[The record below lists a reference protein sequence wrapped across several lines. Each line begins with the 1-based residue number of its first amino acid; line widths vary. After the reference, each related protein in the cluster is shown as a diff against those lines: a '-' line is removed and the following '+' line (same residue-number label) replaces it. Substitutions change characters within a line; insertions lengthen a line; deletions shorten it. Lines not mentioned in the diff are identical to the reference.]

1 MRRTAMSDAKGV
13 LSVPSVLIKN
23 GTVITMD
30 PARRVVEHCN
40 ILVEDDRIRAVGDGD
55 DDGDDAVASQDPQVI
70 DASGYVVI
78 PGLIQTHVHLCQALF
93 RGMSDDMELLDWLRL
108 RTWPLEAAHDEES
121 VYYSALLGIAELLR
135 GGTTCV
141 VDMETVNHTE
151 SAFRAIVQSGIRAV
165 SGKVMMDW
173 GDDLPEALR
182 ETGEASLAASVELAD
197 KWDGSANGRLRY
209 AFTPRFAV
217 SCGDRLLREVGAI
230 AGQRGAYIHT
240 HSSENRGEIEI
251 VQAERGARNVI
262 YLDQV
267 GMLGPRTILAHCVH
281 LDQAELDTLK
291 RTGTHVAHCPSVNL
305 KLASGIAL
313 VPEMLEMGIN
323 VSLGA
328 DGAGGNNNLDQFVEM
343 RMAALIHKPRLGPM
357 AMPALTVLEMATL
370 RGAAALGMED
380 EIGSIEPGKKADIV
394 LLDLRKPHASPGAC
408 VDPVSRVVYS
418 AHSSDVVMTM
428 VDGQVVYGDGRLANI
443 DERDVLDKCDEA
455 IVRLARR
462 AGLMR

>member
-1 MRRTAMSDAKGV
+1 M
-13 LSVPSVLIKN
+13 PSVLIKN

-30 PARRVVEHCN
+30 HARRVVEHCD
-40 ILVEDDRIRAVGDGD
+40 ILVENDRIRAVGDAGASCGGGD
-55 DDGDDAVASQDPQVI
+55 VGPGSVDRVI
-70 DASGYVVI
+70 DATGYIAI

-121 VYYSALLGIAELLR
+121 IYYSALLGIAELLR

-151 SAFRAIVQSGIRAV
+151 HAFRAIAQSGIRAV

-173 GDDLPEALR
+173 GNDVPEALR
-182 ETGEASLAASVELAD
+182 ETGERSIAASVELAD
-197 KWDGSANGRLRY
+197 KWDGAADGRIHY
-209 AFTPRFAV
+209 AFAPRFAV
-217 SCGDRLLREVGAI
+217 SCSDWLLREVGRI
-230 AGQRGAYIHT
+230 AADRGAYIHT

-251 VQAERGARNVI
+251 VEAERGARNVI

-267 GMLGPRTILAHCVH
+267 GLLGPRTILAHCIH
-281 LDQAELDTLK
+281 LDQSEMDTLK
-291 RTGTHVAHCPSVNL
+291 RTRTSVAHCPSVNL
-305 KLASGIAL
+305 KLASGIAR
-313 VPEMLEMGIN
+313 VPEMLDAGIN
-323 VSLGA
+323 VGLGA
-328 DGAGGNNNLDQFVEM
+328 DGAGGNNNLDQFIEM
-343 RMAALIHKPRLGPM
+343 RLAALIHKPRLGPT
-357 AMPALTVLEMATL
+357 AMPALRVLEMATV

-428 VDGQVVYGDGRLANI
+428 VDGHVVYGDGRLASI
-443 DERDVLDKCDEA
+443 DENEVLAGCDQA
-455 IVRLARR
+455 IVRLAQR
-462 AGLMR
+462 AGLA

>member
-1 MRRTAMSDAKGV
+1 M
-13 LSVPSVLIKN
+13 PSVLIKN

-30 PARRVVEHCN
+30 RERRVIEHCD
-40 ILVEDDRIRAVGDGD
+40 ILVENDRIRAVGDVSGIGD
-55 DDGDDAVASQDPQVI
+55 VGDVETAGGVSTARAADRVVDATGCI
-70 DASGYVVI
+70 VI

-121 VYYSALLGIAELLR
+121 IYYSALLGIAELLR

-151 SAFRAIVQSGIRAV
+151 NAFRAIAQSGIRAV

-173 GDDLPEALR
+173 GDDVPDALR
-182 ETGEASLAASVELAD
+182 ETGERSIAASVELAD
-197 KWDGSANGRLRY
+197 SWDGAADGRIRY

-217 SCGDRLLREVGAI
+217 SCSDWLLREVGRI
-230 AGQRGAYIHT
+230 AAQRGAYVHT
-240 HSSENRGEIEI
+240 HSSESRGEIEI
-251 VQAERGARNVI
+251 VEAERGARNVI
-262 YLDQV
+262 YLDRV
-267 GMLGPRTILAHCVH
+267 GLLGPRTILAHCIHV
-281 LDQAELDTLK
+281 DQAELDTLA

-305 KLASGIAL
+305 KLASGIAPA
-313 VPEMLEMGIN
+313 PEMLDMGIN
-323 VSLGA
+323 VGLGA

-343 RMAALIHKPRLGPM
+343 RLAALIHKPRLGPT
-357 AMPALTVLEMATL
+357 AMPALRVLEMATV

-394 LLDLRKPHASPGAC
+394 LLDLRKPHAGPGAC
-408 VDPVSRVVYS
+408 VHPVSRVVYS

-428 VDGQVVYGDGRLANI
+428 VDGQVVYSGGQLTNI
-443 DERDVLDKCDEA
+443 DESEVLDRCDEA

-462 AGLMR
+462 AGIVR